1 MQQTSYA
8 YLRSRD
14 PRNQVYGNQSGPVA
28 TPYSPRP
35 AYPSVDMSIYN
46 RPAMPNAAAGNLNN
60 LVTQAQE
67 DQEAMTNPGFAR
79 LLMEQQGQVGPSS
92 LQGINIGV
100 PEEASANPDLS
111 TEEGLESAG
120 ISPRLPVTPPATPA
134 SLEVPKEIDP
144 KAVEQAQG
152 LVTTVASSLPTGEG
166 VAGATAAAGQ
176 ERVNKD
182 LMEIAKSKDPN
193 SAWKEMQ
200 KLPFYQNSN
209 FYTGLMG
216 VGLSIM
222 SGKSPIEAFQIGQGM
237 AQQDEVKSQLEANR
251 DALIDQGYSPD
262 SVAAAIATG
271 DASQLRMRQRSVEEA
286 QQDALNAEQRANREW
301 DRRTAFSMDRED
313 ARQRASDQR
322 FEKRM
327 DMQLQKSRDLIDYRA
342 KVADDK
348 AKAKAESYD
357 FSSRDIN
364 SEKYTPD
371 GSNVKSW
378 AAKRGY
384 FTAADKEYNI
394 AQEAIKSYEQTG
406 NERDRQ
412 RATAAFKQLIFNL
425 ARGEIGENRSLQ
437 GNDLAEFAEDPS
449 IVIRTVNDVKLKSG
463 FTPTQDALGYVKAG
477 IDTGIDSMDHNII
490 ETKEKRIRA
499 NAKTLGAKKAT
510 ALVNRA
516 FGAGWHDPL
525 KAFGDEDDTTES
537 KSSNRGSLSGG
548 ALSSDWMLQQQP

>member
-8 YLRSRD
+8 YLRSQD
-14 PRNQVYGNQSGPVA
+14 PRNQVYGNNRSQPMAS
-28 TPYSPRP
+28 PYTPRP
-35 AYPSVDMSIYN
+35 AFPSADMSIYN
-46 RPAMPNAAAGNLNN
+46 RPNIPSSSDMNLIG
-60 LVTQAQE
+60 LVSQAQE
-67 DQEAMTNPGFAR
+67 DQDAMFNPQGKEIVFGNNIQSDIPSGYLGAPVSQDQPQAPALQQPEA
-79 LLMEQQGQVGPSS
+79 Q
-92 LQGINIGV
+92 
-100 PEEASANPDLS
+100 PEK
-111 TEEGLESAG
+111 
-120 ISPRLPVTPPATPA
+120 LPVTPPA

-152 LVTTVASSLPTGEG
+152 LVTTVASGLPTGEG

-182 LMEIAKSKDPN
+182 LMEIAKAKDPN

-286 QQDALNAEQRANREW
+286 QQDALNAEQRSNREW

-322 FEKRM
+322 FERRM
-327 DMQLQKSRDLIDYRA
+327 DMQLQKSRDLIDYRNKIA
-342 KVADDK
+342 TEKAE
-348 AKAKAESYD
+348 AKAKSFD
-357 FSSRDIN
+357 FGSRDIN
-364 SEKYTPD
+364 AEKNTPE
-371 GSNVKSW
+371 GSNIKQW
-378 AAKRGY
+378 ATKKGY
-384 FTAADKEYNI
+384 FTAAEKEYGLAQDAI
-394 AQEAIKSYEQTG
+394 ARYEKTG

-412 RATAAFKQLIFNL
+412 AATAAFKQLIFNL

-477 IDTGIDSMDHNII
+477 IDTGIDSMDYNII
-490 ETKEKRIRA
+490 NAKRQRILA
-499 NAKTLGAKKAT
+499 NAKTLGAEKAT

-516 FGAGWHDPL
+516 FGGGWHDPL
-525 KAFGDEDDTTES
+525 KAFGEEDDTSIPER
-537 KSSNRGSLSGG
+537 SSRGALSSG
-548 ALSSDWMLQQQP
+548 ALSSDWMLQPE